1 MKSIKIFS
9 KSQFSVLWWSGT
21 LSSFGDWATLFASVA
36 LASYLGSE
44 GGNSELTAVIPIVA
58 RIIPA
63 LMSSFAGILA
73 DRFNKK
79 NVIIICDLS
88 RMVIVLGLFFTT
100 TLIQLFLINFL
111 SEIFSLIRQ
120 PSRESVVPE
129 VVDNEYLVK
138 ANSLF
143 TVGTYASLPL
153 ASLAFG
159 VISDNSLI
167 EGIVSYG
174 NGWNGS
180 VIFVIDSVTFLISS
194 FLLLYLKTDS
204 PNKNIEKQSNVLGD
218 LKEGLN
224 YFLSVQELR
233 TVTTSI
239 SLSLVG
245 AGALFVLGNTYL
257 TESLKFTQSSFGFM
271 IASFGFGII
280 FTMVILSYF
289 VTSFSRIPFFIGISM
304 VITGL
309 SLLFAFNSSE
319 FSTILFFIF
328 ISGIGSGSVYLL
340 TISYLQS
347 TTDKNLRGRVFG
359 NFYTIGRL
367 SILLSLF
374 ISGFAANFIN
384 QYFEFDGVL
393 FVLRI
398 SSGFILL
405 SGLITFVKGYRTIIK
420 DFGFENSN
428 FNKLRL
434 NLDTDED
441 EPL

>member
-44 GGNSELTAVIPIVA
+44 GGNSELTAVIPVVA

-79 NVIIICDLS
+79 NVMIICDLS

-120 PSRESVVPE
+120 PSRESIVPE
-129 VVDNEYLVK
+129 VVDDDYLVK

-143 TVGTYASLPL
+143 TVGTYASLPI

-159 VISDNSLI
+159 IVSDNSLI

-180 VIFVIDSVTFLISS
+180 VIFVIDSITFLISS
-194 FLLLYLKTDS
+194 FLLLYLNTDS
-204 PNKNIEKQSNVLGD
+204 PNKNIKKQSNVLGD
-218 LKEGLN
+218 LREGLN
-224 YFLSVQELR
+224 YFLSIQELR

-384 QYFEFDGVL
+384 QYLAFDGVL
-393 FVLRI
+393 IVLRI

-405 SGLITFVKGYRTIIK
+405 SGLITFVRGYKTIIK

-434 NLDTDED
+434 NLDTDENG
-441 EPL
+441 PL

>member
-79 NVIIICDLS
+79 NVMIICDLS

-180 VIFVIDSVTFLISS
+180 VIFVIDSLTFLISS

>member
-21 LSSFGDWATLFASVA
+21 LSSFGDWASLFASVA

-79 NVIIICDLS
+79 NVMIICDLS

-194 FLLLYLKTDS
+194 FLLLYLRTDS

-405 SGLITFVKGYRTIIK
+405 SGLITFVKGYRSIIK

>member
-79 NVIIICDLS
+79 NVMIICDLS

-289 VTSFSRIPFFIGISM
+289 VTSFSRIPFFIGLSM

>member
-79 NVIIICDLS
+79 NVMIICDLS

-180 VIFVIDSVTFLISS
+180 VIFIIDSVTFLISS

>member
-44 GGNSELTAVIPIVA
+44 GGNSELTAVIPVVA

-79 NVIIICDLS
+79 NVMIICDLS

-120 PSRESVVPE
+120 PSRESIVPE
-129 VVDNEYLVK
+129 VVDDDYLVK

-143 TVGTYASLPL
+143 TVGTYASLPI

-159 VISDNSLI
+159 VVSDNSLI

-180 VIFVIDSVTFLISS
+180 VIFVIDSITFLISS
-194 FLLLYLKTDS
+194 FLLLYLNTDS
-204 PNKNIEKQSNVLGD
+204 PNKNIKKQSNVLSD
-218 LKEGLN
+218 LREGLN

-384 QYFEFDGVL
+384 QYLAFDGVL
-393 FVLRI
+393 VVLRI

-405 SGLITFVKGYRTIIK
+405 SGLITFVKGYKTIIK

-441 EPL
+441 GQL

>member
-79 NVIIICDLS
+79 NVMIICDLS

-194 FLLLYLKTDS
+194 FLLLYLRTDS

-271 IASFGFGII
+271 IASFGFGIV

-328 ISGIGSGSVYLL
+328 ISGTGSGSVYLL

-374 ISGFAANFIN
+374 ISGFAANFIY

>member
-36 LASYLGSE
+36 LASYLGTE

-79 NVIIICDLS
+79 NVMIICDLS

-289 VTSFSRIPFFIGISM
+289 VTTFSRIPFFIGISM

>member
-79 NVIIICDLS
+79 NVMIICDLS

-167 EGIVSYG
+167 EEIVSYG

-180 VIFVIDSVTFLISS
+180 VIFAIDSITFLISS

-204 PNKNIEKQSNVLGD
+204 PNKNMEKQSNVLGD

-280 FTMVILSYF
+280 FIMVILSYF

>member
-79 NVIIICDLS
+79 NVMIICDLS

-194 FLLLYLKTDS
+194 FLLFYLKTDS

>member
-1 MKSIKIFS
+1 M
-9 KSQFSVLWWSGT
+9 
-21 LSSFGDWATLFASVA
+21 SSFGDWATLFASVA

-79 NVIIICDLS
+79 NVMIICDLS

-167 EGIVSYG
+167 EEIVSYG

-180 VIFVIDSVTFLISS
+180 VIFAIDSITFLISS

-405 SGLITFVKGYRTIIK
+405 SGLITFVKGYRTIIR

>member
-79 NVIIICDLS
+79 NVMIICDLS

-434 NLDTDED
+434 DLDTDED

>member
-1 MKSIKIFS
+1 M
-9 KSQFSVLWWSGT
+9 
-21 LSSFGDWATLFASVA
+21 SSFGDWATLFASVA

-79 NVIIICDLS
+79 NVMIICDIS

-434 NLDTDED
+434 NLDTDEN

>member
-79 NVIIICDLS
+79 NVMIICDLS
-88 RMVIVLGLFFTT
+88 RMAIVLGLFFTT

-129 VVDNEYLVK
+129 VVDDEYLVK

-167 EGIVSYG
+167 EGVVSYG

-180 VIFVIDSVTFLISS
+180 VIFVIDSITFLISS

>member
-79 NVIIICDLS
+79 NVMIICDLS

-120 PSRESVVPE
+120 PSRESLVPE

-167 EGIVSYG
+167 EEIVSYG

-180 VIFVIDSVTFLISS
+180 VIFAIDSITFLISS

>member
-1 MKSIKIFS
+1 M
-9 KSQFSVLWWSGT
+9 
-21 LSSFGDWATLFASVA
+21 SSFGDWATLFASVA

-79 NVIIICDLS
+79 NVMIICDLS

-359 NFYTIGRL
+359 NFYTMGRL

>member
-44 GGNSELTAVIPIVA
+44 GGNSELTAVIPVVA

-79 NVIIICDLS
+79 NVMIICDLS

-120 PSRESVVPE
+120 PSRESIVPE
-129 VVDNEYLVK
+129 VVDDDYLVK

-143 TVGTYASLPL
+143 TVGTYASLPI

-159 VISDNSLI
+159 VVSDNSLI

-180 VIFVIDSVTFLISS
+180 VIFVIDSITFLISS
-194 FLLLYLKTDS
+194 FLLLYLNTDS
-204 PNKNIEKQSNVLGD
+204 PNKNIKKQSNVLGD
-218 LKEGLN
+218 LREGLN

-384 QYFEFDGVL
+384 QYLAFDGVL
-393 FVLRI
+393 IVLRI

-405 SGLITFVKGYRTIIK
+405 SGLITFVKGYKTIIK

-434 NLDTDED
+434 NLDTDEN

>member
-44 GGNSELTAVIPIVA
+44 GGNSELTAVIPVVA

-79 NVIIICDLS
+79 NVMIICDLS

-120 PSRESVVPE
+120 PSRESIVPE
-129 VVDNEYLVK
+129 VVDDDYLVK

-143 TVGTYASLPL
+143 TVGTYASLPI

-159 VISDNSLI
+159 VVSDNSLI

-180 VIFVIDSVTFLISS
+180 VIFVIDSITFLISS
-194 FLLLYLKTDS
+194 FLLLYLNTDS
-204 PNKNIEKQSNVLGD
+204 PNKNIKKQSNVLSD
-218 LKEGLN
+218 LREGLN

-245 AGALFVLGNTYL
+245 AGSLFVLGNTYL

-384 QYFEFDGVL
+384 QYLAFDGVL
-393 FVLRI
+393 VVLRV

-405 SGLITFVKGYRTIIK
+405 SGLITFVKGYKTIIK

-441 EPL
+441 GPL

>member
-36 LASYLGSE
+36 LASYLGTE

-79 NVIIICDLS
+79 NVMIICDLS

-405 SGLITFVKGYRTIIK
+405 SGLITFVKGYRTIIQ

-434 NLDTDED
+434 ILDTDED
-441 EPL
+441 ERL

>member
-1 MKSIKIFS
+1 M
-9 KSQFSVLWWSGT
+9 
-21 LSSFGDWATLFASVA
+21 SSFGDWATLFASVA

-79 NVIIICDLS
+79 NVMIICDLS

-129 VVDNEYLVK
+129 VVDDEYLVK

-180 VIFVIDSVTFLISS
+180 VIFVVDSITFLISS
-194 FLLLYLKTDS
+194 LLLLYLKTGS
-204 PNKNIEKQSNVLGD
+204 PNENIKKQSNVFGD

-224 YFLSVQELR
+224 YFLSVHELR

-289 VTSFSRIPFFIGISM
+289 VTSFSRISFFIGISM
-304 VITGL
+304 IITGL

-319 FSTILFFIF
+319 FSTLLFFIF

-393 FVLRI
+393 VVLRI
-398 SSGFILL
+398 SSGLILT
-405 SGLITFVKGYRTIIK
+405 SGLITFIKGYRMIIK

>member
-44 GGNSELTAVIPIVA
+44 GGNSELTAVIPVVA

-79 NVIIICDLS
+79 NVMIICDLS

-120 PSRESVVPE
+120 PSRESIVPE
-129 VVDNEYLVK
+129 VVDDDYLVK

-143 TVGTYASLPL
+143 TVGTYASLPI

-159 VISDNSLI
+159 VVSDNSLI

-180 VIFVIDSVTFLISS
+180 VIFVIDSITFLISS
-194 FLLLYLKTDS
+194 FLLLYLNTDS
-204 PNKNIEKQSNVLGD
+204 PNKNIKKQSNVLGD
-218 LKEGLN
+218 LREGLN

-233 TVTTSI
+233 IVTTSI

-384 QYFEFDGVL
+384 QYLAFDGVL
-393 FVLRI
+393 VVLRI

-405 SGLITFVKGYRTIIK
+405 SGLITFVKGYKTIIR

-441 EPL
+441 GPL

>member
-79 NVIIICDLS
+79 NVMIICDLS

-143 TVGTYASLPL
+143 TVGIYASLPL

-194 FLLLYLKTDS
+194 FLLLYLRTDS

-218 LKEGLN
+218 LKEGLK

-405 SGLITFVKGYRTIIK
+405 SGLITFVKGYRSIIK

>member
-9 KSQFSVLWWSGT
+9 KSQFSVIWWSGT

-79 NVIIICDLS
+79 NVMIICDLS

-159 VISDNSLI
+159 LISDNSLI

>member
-79 NVIIICDLS
+79 NVMIICDLS

-167 EGIVSYG
+167 EEIVSYG

-180 VIFVIDSVTFLISS
+180 VIFAIDSITFLISS

-233 TVTTSI
+233 KVTTSI

>member
-79 NVIIICDLS
+79 NVMIICDLS

-204 PNKNIEKQSNVLGD
+204 PNNNIEKHSNVLGD